1 MHVGEKMMPS
11 QVMLHFKEK
20 KNASMEITSE
30 GNAESQ
36 TTQFWLRARAAP
48 PWCKSELALF
58 LSQLLYLKHLEAMIT
73 HLSHKADQE
82 MVAKPT
88 NWGSFLG
95 SYWKEQAL
103 RNKEQR
109 WHTKRKGRLE
119 TLWAAH
125 SCKTWPFRV
134 GHVKG
139 KRNTAPS
146 SKIIAKFYINF
157 KLFSLCVKLFRIQGL
172 HHWQSAH
179 TRWSL
184 MIMM

>member
-1 MHVGEKMMPS
+1 
-11 QVMLHFKEK
+11 
-20 KNASMEITSE
+20 MEITSE

-157 KLFSLCVKLFRIQGL
+157 KLFCVWNCSAYRVCITDSLHIQGDPL
-172 HHWQSAH
+172 WLWCSWAVSIAYWHHSSCQYDSCV
-179 TRWSL
+179 RK
-184 MIMM
+184 